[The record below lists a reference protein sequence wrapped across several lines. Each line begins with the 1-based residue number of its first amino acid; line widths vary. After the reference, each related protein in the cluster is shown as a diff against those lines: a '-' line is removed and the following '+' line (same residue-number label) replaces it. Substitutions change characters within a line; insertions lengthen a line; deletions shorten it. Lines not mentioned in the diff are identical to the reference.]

1 MIIDFMQAGV
11 VVLSLGL
18 IVVLSIATFKGVEF
32 LHDSMYMKFQFFV
45 CLFFIADFFVELW
58 FAPRGSGWQYVRRR
72 WFFLLISIPYLNL
85 IYWFNVPVD
94 PEAMYYIRFIP
105 LMRCAFALSIVLGY
119 ISSNR
124 ITSLLTSYISI
135 LVMVTYFAGL
145 IFYEREHP
153 VNPLVVNYWDAFWW
167 GMMQATTL
175 GCDIYPVTPIGK
187 ALSVLLS
194 FMGIIMFPLFTVYL
208 SNVIIKRYRQSHTG
222 EASDASA
229 TATTQDTGADAGDTS
244 TQNIE
249 KNAKQS

>member
-1 MIIDFMQAGV
+1 MQTGV

-18 IVVLSIATFKGVEF
+18 IVVLSIATFKGIEF

-45 CLFFIADFFVELW
+45 CIFFITDFFVELW
-58 FAPRGSGWQYVRRR
+58 LSPNGKRWHYVRRR

-85 IYWFNVPVD
+85 VYWFKIGLSA
-94 PEAMYYIRFIP
+94 EAMYFIRFIP

-124 ITSLLTSYISI
+124 ITSLLTSYVSI
-135 LVMVTYFAGL
+135 LVLVTYFAGL
-145 IFYEREHP
+145 IFFECEHP

-208 SNVIIKRYRQSHTG
+208 SNVIIKRYKLSHATDSTVGPAPTSSDDTNDVQQS
-222 EASDASA
+222 
-229 TATTQDTGADAGDTS
+229 Q
-244 TQNIE
+244 
-249 KNAKQS
+249 